1 MSLKPEAIDLTDV
14 LERLER
20 LETIREIEQL
30 KYRYWRA
37 CDSKD
42 VAAFRDC
49 FVEHGADID
58 YGPVGSFDDRE
69 GLVEVF
75 ATQALAKTPEGNWI
89 NNDIHHGKHP
99 AITLVDKETAVG
111 RWTFLFIQIQRADQ
125 VVAQSAM
132 EYDDRY
138 VVENGEWKIQK
149 SHVIPLSGMVFPVPA
164 GAVIAPGPQ
173 VAGM

>member
-1 MSLKPEAIDLTDV
+1 MAPSDPG
-14 LERLER
+14 
-20 LETIREIEQL
+20 TIGR
-30 KYRYWRA
+30 
-37 CDSKD
+37 
-42 VAAFRDC
+42 
-49 FVEHGADID
+49 
-58 YGPVGSFDDRE
+58 

-99 AITLVDKETAVG
+99 TITLVDKETAVG
-111 RWTFLFIQIQRADQ
+111 RWTFLFIQIQRVDQ

-138 VVENGEWKIQK
+138 VMENGEWKIQK
-149 SHVIPLSGMVFPVPA
+149 FAHVIPLSGMVFPVCMA

-173 VAGM
+173 VAGR